1 MKHPGFITVISLLLL
16 SVMVTSCS
24 VIEGIFKAG
33 MGFGIF
39 ITVAII
45 AVILYFVFR
54 SGKK

>member
-1 MKHPGFITVISLLLL
+1 MKNSGFVSLLLM
-16 SVMVTSCS
+16 SVMLSSCT

-39 ITVAII
+39 IAVAVIGI
-45 AVILYFVFR
+45 ILYFVFR

>member
-1 MKHPGFITVISLLLL
+1 MKHPGLIILISLLLT
-16 SVMVTSCS
+16 SVMVSSCS

-39 ITVAII
+39 IAVAVI